1 MGKVRTGTATGNI
14 DTIKEIYKD
23 KDNDTIVVIFEKT
36 GKTSWKK
43 WNIGYNYLL
52 ELIQKGQGI
61 GEKVLLANNGNSYMI
76 QNPSNQVRTSEN
88 EGFEL

>member
-1 MGKVRTGTATGNI
+1 MGKVRTYTATGII
-14 DTIKEIYKD
+14 DTIKEIY

-43 WNIGYNYLL
+43 GNIGYYYLQ

-61 GEKVLLANNGNSYMI
+61 GANVLLANNGNSYMI
-76 QNPSNQVRTSEN
+76 QNPSKQVRTSEN
-88 EGFEL
+88 EGIEL